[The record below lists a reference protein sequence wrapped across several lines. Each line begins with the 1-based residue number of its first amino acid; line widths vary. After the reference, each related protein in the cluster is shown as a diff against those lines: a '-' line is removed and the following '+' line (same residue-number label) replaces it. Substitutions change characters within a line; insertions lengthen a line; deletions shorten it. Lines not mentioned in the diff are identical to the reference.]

1 MCFSWKFQTSGRTG
15 PPFGWSHSELNRL
28 SWSMSAFKLGHP
40 HTPFHPY
47 RSTSHIDFSCCLFF
61 FWGCGPLMIPERR
74 PQKAEEKGVGRMN
87 AGRYEVDQDWISE
100 DPNTCHSS
108 AFSPEHKG
116 PSPLWVSPASQL
128 SSRPALSLAPPRKTP
143 APSTPRMA
151 SAWQLFSGSWIV
163 MEHLLHPEILRALR
177 RNVHIYEI

>member
-1 MCFSWKFQTSGRTG
+1 MKIPNVWQNGA
-15 PPFGWSHSELNRL
+15 PIWLEPEWVIQP
-28 SWSMSAFKLGHP
+28 LGHCL
-40 HTPFHPY
+40 HSSSATPYSPFRPY
-47 RSTSHIDFSCCLFF
+47 RSTSHTDFSCCLFF
-61 FWGCGPLMIPERR
+61 FWGCDPLMIPERR
-74 PQKAEEKGVGRMN
+74 PQKAEKKGVGRMN
-87 AGRYEVDQDWISE
+87 AGRHEVDQDWISE

-128 SSRPALSLAPPRKTP
+128 SSRPALALAPPRKTP
-143 APSTPRMA
+143 APSTPHVA

-177 RNVHIYEI
+177 RNVHIYGI

>member
-47 RSTSHIDFSCCLFF
+47 RYTSHIDFSCCLFF

-116 PSPLWVSPASQL
+116 PSPLISKPKSSECLLHL
-128 SSRPALSLAPPRKTP
+128 SSVPGQPCPWLLPGRPLLPALPVWPLP
-143 APSTPRMA
+143 
-151 SAWQLFSGSWIV
+151 GSCSQ
-163 MEHLLHPEILRALR
+163 AL
-177 RNVHIYEI
+177 EL